1 MNANDQNGAYKPPA
15 EPIVKEAAAF
25 WANEMRNHPFPFYA
39 LQGKIGRR
47 VLKNLHATRLRTN
60 FEFTCGGKE
69 ETDTFGLFVFVTA
82 RGSRLAV
89 NAPSINLLVRGPLT
103 NKHRREVY
111 ATGWHRLVNFV
122 RQFFGL
128 DPLERKN
135 NPLLRN
141 LGLDENF
148 VIPLGYESSSVI
160 GGRKGEAKTTALYG
174 KQHFEN
180 IGRLGGLKGG
190 AKTTALYGKQHFE
203 NIGRLGGLKGG
214 AKTTALYGKQHF
226 ENIGRLGGLKRGL
239 AKTAAAIK
247 KAAGIADKLKLP
259 KDCHG
264 FLLLTRPQQ
273 KKEVSKTYRAK
284 WKQRRISTMRSTNSS
299 PTMR

>member
-1 MNANDQNGAYKPPA
+1 VNANDQNGAYKPPA

-180 IGRLGGLKGG
+180 IGRLGGLK
-190 AKTTALYGKQHFE
+190 
-203 NIGRLGGLKGG
+203 
-214 AKTTALYGKQHF
+214 
-226 ENIGRLGGLKRGL
+226 RGL